1 MLVRTGDMNIPAI
14 SAAVTPVL
22 HRSDVTCNIQHRQ
35 QQQQRHVLD
44 AGSRLG

>member
-1 MLVRTGDMNIPAI
+1 MGDMNIPSV

-22 HRSDVTCNIQHRQ
+22 HRRDVTCDIQHR
-35 QQQQRHVLD
+35 QQQRHVLD